1 LTTAMKFD
9 WKRPLSPILLVA
21 GLLICILQGE
31 EMHGAVTGVSLFL
44 ISFALILGF
53 SRGSS

>member
-1 LTTAMKFD
+1 MKFD

-21 GLLICILQGE
+21 GLLVCILQGN